1 MIGTCSMI
9 PAVHLIKHLGEKHPD
24 MTISSEQKSL
34 DELMEGLQN
43 NTYQYIIFPHKPEN
57 AEHLHVEKLMEEH
70 LYFNLPKTH
79 SLADRTELS
88 LSDINGENM
97 IVMPNTG
104 FWEKVI
110 AEKMPDSRFLV
121 QTNKDAFEDLLA
133 ASILPSFTTNQ
144 AMKEYRQPSDRIPVL
159 INDPEVNISFYV
171 ISKKN
176 N

>member
-1 MIGTCSMI
+1 MI

-34 DELMEGLQN
+34 DELMEELQN
-43 NTYQYIIFPHKPEN
+43 NTYQYIIFPHKPKN

-79 SLADRTELS
+79 PLADRTELS
-88 LSDINGENM
+88 LSDINSENM

-110 AEKMPDSRFLV
+110 AEKMPDCSCFHLS
-121 QTNKDAFEDLLA
+121 N
-133 ASILPSFTTNQ
+133 
-144 AMKEYRQPSDRIPVL
+144 
-159 INDPEVNISFYV
+159 NIKYF
-171 ISKKN
+171 
-176 N
+176 

>member
-1 MIGTCSMI
+1 MI

-70 LYFNLPKTH
+70 LYFNLPKPH
-79 SLADRTELS
+79 PLADRTELS

-110 AEKMPDSRFLV
+110 AEKIHS
-121 QTNKDAFEDLLA
+121 
-133 ASILPSFTTNQ
+133 
-144 AMKEYRQPSDRIPVL
+144 YRYRI
-159 INDPEVNISFYV
+159 ISFSHKSSSPLSTYLFYKSA
-171 ISKKN
+171 ITFPAGRLAGDSIRGN
-176 N
+176 AIFPFGRCRTAS